1 MEWRK
6 ASAEDL
12 ALQRQG
18 RVKWVQKLEL
28 LSVAG
33 DMVMQASRREG
44 VRKRRDRGMTR

>member
-1 MEWRK
+1 MGWRK

-18 RVKWVQKLEL
+18 RVWWVQKPEL

-33 DMVMQASRREG
+33 DVMQASRGEG
-44 VRKRRDRGMTR
+44 VRKRRGTGE